1 MVAPVY
7 TWKPVPP
14 EAPSCATCKHFKL
27 HKGFPIFGTDRTF
40 CLHPKAVH
48 KITGAA
54 ADAYMVRMSS
64 AQQECNVDGLWW
76 EAEEAKVAVPQVI
89 RSGRI
94 EPPKPVEWKSETTT
108 TAPAEKT
115 QHPPKEP
122 PASRSDRVA
131 VSTPPVKP

>member
-14 EAPSCATCKHFKL
+14 EAPSCATCKHFKM

-40 CLHPKAVH
+40 CLHPKAIH

-64 AQQECNVDGLWW
+64 AQQECNVEGLWW
-76 EAEEAKVAVPQVI
+76 ETAEF
-89 RSGRI
+89 G
-94 EPPKPVEWKSETTT
+94 
-108 TAPAEKT
+108 
-115 QHPPKEP
+115 P
-122 PASRSDRVA
+122 PAVMRSTRDVSVSSGETSYEPSRSDRIG
-131 VSTPPVKP
+131 SNLPPTHKRPEPPPAPPPIKP